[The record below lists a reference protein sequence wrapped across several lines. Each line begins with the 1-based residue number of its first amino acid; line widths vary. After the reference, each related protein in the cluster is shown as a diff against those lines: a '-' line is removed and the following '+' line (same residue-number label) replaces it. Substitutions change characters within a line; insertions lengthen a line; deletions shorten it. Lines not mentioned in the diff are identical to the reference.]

1 MQRAVL
7 VSSQCHG
14 DLPGERFIDIDF
26 PLVVYF
32 AAMDK
37 DLIFQH
43 DGMTKELIVK
53 DDGRFLYLYTFEEP
67 SSNERQDDSGKEQDN
82 V

>member
-1 MQRAVL
+1 
-7 VSSQCHG
+7 
-14 DLPGERFIDIDF
+14 
-26 PLVVYF
+26 
-32 AAMDK
+32 MDK

-53 DDGRFLYLYTFEEP
+53 DDGRFLYLYTFEES

>member
-1 MQRAVL
+1 
-7 VSSQCHG
+7 
-14 DLPGERFIDIDF
+14 
-26 PLVVYF
+26 
-32 AAMDK
+32 MDK

-67 SSNERQDDSGKEQDN
+67 SGNERQDDSGKEQDN